1 MVARLEAAGG
11 RPRDRRAEYLR
22 TVEACRH
29 STAARVLA
37 VRTSTAGPGA
47 RAASLAGADV
57 DPSTGSLLSIAQL
70 QTALRART
78 VPLAPVL
85 EDERPPA
92 VMPVPAVV
100 SAPVPAAQ
108 RVGER
113 AGVTVA
119 GGPHPEL
126 LPEWLDEVPGPL
138 LVVGAHPGAGSSTVA
153 VAVAEAAARLPAP
166 GIAGSVVS
174 PGWVH
179 LVDCSPAARSGL
191 AGVSDAELGV
201 GACGRW
207 RHGRR
212 GRLTVARAV
221 DDLPATPP
229 DTDAALCGAAV
240 QEVAVTVLDLGC
252 HLDDLARIPAGP
264 VVVVFRPTL
273 PSLQRLEATLTRLT
287 ALGVTML
294 GPRPGVVVAAVGP
307 ARWPRQVRA
316 CAGPLLQQAHRAG
329 LVVAVPLDR
338 RLAVT
343 GLGSSPL
350 PRKVTAAGT
359 RLWQLAAARQARV
372 LEQPLPAQPSP
383 VQPLPVQRPP
393 VHQSPAAQEPLFPF
407 FFDSQEQQ

>member
-1 MVARLEAAGG
+1 M
-11 RPRDRRAEYLR
+11 
-22 TVEACRH
+22 
-29 STAARVLA
+29 LA
-37 VRTSTAGPGA
+37 VRTATAGPGA

-70 QTALRART
+70 QAALRART

-85 EDERPPA
+85 EDERSPA
-92 VMPVPAVV
+92 MVPARM
-100 SAPVPAAQ
+100 SAPVPAPQ

-113 AGVTVA
+113 AAVTVA
-119 GGPHPEL
+119 GGPHPEPD
-126 LPEWLDEVPGPL
+126 PEWLDEVPGPL

-153 VAVAEAAARLPAP
+153 VAVAEAASRLPAS
-166 GIAGSVVS
+166 GTTGSVVP

-191 AGVSDAELGV
+191 AGVTDAELGV
-201 GACGRW
+201 GARGWW

-212 GRLTVARAV
+212 GRLTVSRPV
-221 DDLPATPP
+221 DDLPVTPP

-240 QEVAVTVLDLGC
+240 REAAVTVLDLGC
-252 HLDDLARIPAGP
+252 HLDDLARVPAGP

-273 PSLQRLEATLTRLT
+273 PSLQRLEATLARLT

-307 ARWPRQVRA
+307 AWWPRQVRA
-316 CAGPLLQQAHRAG
+316 CAGPLLQQARRAG

-343 GLGSSPL
+343 GLGSGPL

-359 RLWQLAAARQARV
+359 RLWQLAAAARQARG
-372 LEQPLPAQPSP
+372 LAQPLPVQPPP
-383 VQPLPVQRPP
+383 VQPLPVQGPP
-393 VHQSPAAQEPLFPF
+393 VHQSPDAQEPLFPF